1 MAEFALTLGSWLL
14 SFLLHSALWC
24 GGALLL
30 LRLRPNWPAQARDFV
45 VKGAVLGGFLTATL
59 PFLLAPM
66 GLSTPMASLPLATA
80 ASESMMVELPRLPGQ
95 ASWQEPLQLEV
106 QLTSEQGGPVW
117 WLQTLLGLWVFGGL
131 VAVTRLVS
139 SRRRL
144 REILRGREELVDGQ
158 LSQSVQ
164 GLLAEMP
171 AACRPRVY
179 LSDSLEVPIA
189 HGHWRPEVVLPRR
202 LLSELSLSAQR
213 SVVAHELGHLVR
225 RDPLWLLTL
234 DMVGRL
240 FWLQPLLLP
249 LRKHARQASEE
260 SADAWAAQATGDGLS
275 LADGLTRIASW
286 LPEPM
291 PALAAAT
298 ALSNNS
304 GLGQRVRRLLAP
316 STRSQVPGLGL
327 GLALFAT
334 TISMT
339 TPAFQA
345 QVPQDQNEEIHYV
358 LEGLEQA
365 QPEQNRFRFRAAEGD
380 WGMAQATAMNP
391 RALAERWPHEGH
403 EQELEILGLRWIS
416 EPPIPPTPPQ
426 PPEIVEL
433 TTLPQAPAAPDFPQ
447 IRAVIEL
454 EHHLERLE
462 KEEQRMHQ
470 EHRKYQVIVTRAA
483 QPSTVSG

>member
-66 GLSTPMASLPLATA
+66 GLSTPMASLPLTTA

-106 QLTSEQGGPVW
+106 QLASEQGGPVW
-117 WLQTLLGLWVFGGL
+117 WLQTLLGLWLFGGL

-158 LSQSVQ
+158 LAQSVQ
-164 GLLAEMP
+164 SLLAAMP
-171 AACRPRVY
+171 PSRRPRVY

-189 HGHWRPEVVLPRR
+189 HGHWHPEVVLPRR

-234 DMVGRL
+234 DMLGRL

-298 ALSNNS
+298 ALSHNS
-304 GLGQRVRRLLAP
+304 GLGQRVRRLIAP
-316 STRSQVPGLGL
+316 TTRSQVPGLGL
-327 GLALFAT
+327 GLVLFAT

-345 QVPQDQNEEIHYV
+345 QVPEDRGQEMHYV
-358 LEGLEQA
+358 LQGLEQA
-365 QPEQNRFRFRAAEGD
+365 QPEQSRFHFRTAEGD
-380 WGMAQATAMNP
+380 WGMAQATAMN
-391 RALAERWPHEGH
+391 RR
-403 EQELEILGLRWIS
+403 ELEIHSMQWIS
-416 EPPIPPTPPQ
+416 EPPIPPSPPKV
-426 PPEIVEL
+426 PEIVEWTGQPL
-433 TTLPQAPAAPDFPQ
+433 VPAAPEYPQ
-447 IRAVIEL
+447 IRAVFEL
-454 EHHLERLE
+454 EQHLERLK
-462 KEEQRMHQ
+462 KEERQMRQ
-470 EHRKYQVIVTRAA
+470 EQRKYQVIVTRVA
-483 QPSTVSG
+483 PSPTVSG

>member
-30 LRLRPNWPAQARDFV
+30 LRLRPSWPAQARDFL

-66 GLSTPMASLPLATA
+66 GLSTPMASLPLTTV
-80 ASESMMVELPRLPGQ
+80 ASESMMVELPLLPGQ

-106 QLTSEQGGPVW
+106 QLASEQGGPVW
-117 WLQTLLGLWVFGGL
+117 WLQTLLGLWLFGGL
-131 VAVTRLVS
+131 VALTRFVS

-158 LSQSVQ
+158 LAQSVQ
-164 GLLAEMP
+164 GLLAALP
-171 AACRPRVY
+171 PACRPRVY

-189 HGHWRPEVVLPRR
+189 HGLWRPEVVLPRR
-202 LLSELSLSAQR
+202 LLSELSLPAQR
-213 SVVAHELGHLVR
+213 SVVAHEIGHLVR

-234 DMVGRL
+234 DMVGRV

-249 LRKHARQASEE
+249 LCRHARQASEE

-298 ALSNNS
+298 ALSQNS

-345 QVPQDQNEEIHYV
+345 QVPEDSTEEMHYV
-358 LEGLEQA
+358 LQGLEQT
-365 QPEQNRFRFRAAEGD
+365 QPEHNRFLLRAAEGD
-380 WGMAQATAMNP
+380 WAMAQATALDLRTFPQRMI
-391 RALAERWPHEGH
+391 HQDH
-403 EQELEILGLRWIS
+403 QQELEIHGLRWIP
-416 EPPIPPTPPQ
+416 EPPTTPTPPRA
-426 PPEIVEL
+426 PEIVD
-433 TTLPQAPAAPDFPQ
+433 LPALPRTPAPPDFPRM
-447 IRAVIEL
+447 RAVIEL
-454 EHHLERLE
+454 EEHLERLDHE
-462 KEEQRMHQ
+462 HQRVQQEQR
-470 EHRKYQVIVTRAA
+470 KFQVIVTRMAA
-483 QPSTVSG
+483 SPTVSG